1 MAKMSRKA
9 EYQESLK
16 QDILRQTL
24 TLAGEEG
31 WPGVSTR
38 KIADRLQTSTT
49 AIYHYFGGKEAILAE
64 LQREGFR
71 QLRDAQLAALAE
83 RPDKPKKQL
92 KAVSL
97 AMLRFAKENPERYAL
112 MFNLDGAV
120 CHSDAAQEAE
130 EGLQSIRNVLSQLT
144 SDDVESVLMHWF
156 ALIQGFV
163 AMAHHDCHPEAIGRF
178 EQLVEDAIGR
188 FIKGL

>member
-1 MAKMSRKA
+1 MSRKA
-9 EYQESLK
+9 AYQEDLK
-16 QDILRQTL
+16 ADILRHTL

-38 KIADRLQTSTT
+38 KIADRLSTSTT

-64 LQREGFR
+64 LQRDSFR
-71 QLRDAQLAALAE
+71 QLRDVQLAALVGRE
-83 RPDKPKKQL
+83 GKPKKQL

-97 AMLRFAKENPERYAL
+97 AMLHFARQNPERYAL

-120 CHSDAAQEAE
+120 CQHEAAHESVDGMSHIQPV
-130 EGLQSIRNVLSQLT
+130 LQQLT
-144 SDDVESVLMHWF
+144 KDDIESVFIHWF
-156 ALIQGFV
+156 AMMQGFV
-163 AMAHHDCHPEAIGRF
+163 ALARHDCHPEQAGRF

>member
-1 MAKMSRKA
+1 MSRKTT
-9 EYQESLK
+9 YQEDLK
-16 QDILRQTL
+16 ADILRHTL

-49 AIYHYFGGKEAILAE
+49 AIYHYFGGKDAILVE

-71 QLRDAQLAALAE
+71 QLSDVLLTALAE
-83 RPDKPKKQL
+83 REGKPKKQL

-97 AMLRFAKENPERYAL
+97 AMLHFARENPERYAL

-120 CHSDAAQEAE
+120 CRDESPE
-130 EGLQSIRNVLSQLT
+130 EVTEGMQQIRSVLQQLT
-144 SDDVESVLMHWF
+144 KDDIESVYMHWF
-156 ALIQGFV
+156 ALVQGFI
-163 AMAHHDCHPEAIGRF
+163 AIARHPYEAEQTDRF
-178 EQLVEDAIGR
+178 DLLIDDAISR

>member
-1 MAKMSRKA
+1 MSRKTA
-9 EYQESLK
+9 YQEDLK
-16 QDILRQTL
+16 ADILHHTL

-64 LQREGFR
+64 LQREGFQ
-71 QLRDAQLAALAE
+71 QLCNAQLAALAGRE
-83 RPDKPKKQL
+83 GKPKKQL

-97 AMLRFAKENPERYAL
+97 AMLQFARENPERYAL
-112 MFNLDGAV
+112 MFNLDGVVCRNDSPEEATEGMEQIQAV
-120 CHSDAAQEAE
+120 
-130 EGLQSIRNVLSQLT
+130 LQQLT
-144 SDDVESVLMHWF
+144 NDNIESVFMHWL
-156 ALIQGFV
+156 AMMQGFV
-163 AMAHHDCHPEAIGRF
+163 ALARHDYEPEQVGRF
-178 EQLVEDAIGR
+178 EQLVEEAIGR

>member
-1 MAKMSRKA
+1 MSRKA
-9 EYQESLK
+9 AYQESLK
-16 QDILRQTL
+16 QDILQHTL

-49 AIYHYFGGKEAILAE
+49 AIYHYFGGKDAILAE

-71 QLRDAQLAALAE
+71 QLRDYQLTALAE

-97 AMLRFAKENPERYAL
+97 AMLRFARENPERYAL

-120 CHSDAAQEAE
+120 CHGDAANEAAE
-130 EGLQSIRNVLSQLT
+130 AMQGIQAVLRQLT
-144 SDDVESVLMHWF
+144 DDDLESVFMHWF
-156 ALIQGFV
+156 ALMQGFV
-163 AMAHHDCHPEAIGRF
+163 ALARHDCHPEAADRF
-178 EQLVEDAIGR
+178 EQLVEQAIGR
-188 FIKGL
+188 FMKGL

>member
-1 MAKMSRKA
+1 MSRKTT
-9 EYQESLK
+9 YQSDLK
-16 QDILRQTL
+16 ADILHHTI
-24 TLAGEEG
+24 TLAGEAG

-64 LQREGFR
+64 LQRESFH
-71 QLRDAQLAALAE
+71 QLSEVQLTALAGRE
-83 RPDKPKKQL
+83 GKPKKQL

-97 AMLRFAKENPERYAL
+97 ATLQFARENPERYAL

-120 CHSDAAQEAE
+120 CRNDSSE
-130 EGLQSIRNVLSQLT
+130 ESTEGMRQIQAVLQALT
-144 SDDVESVLMHWF
+144 NDNIESVFMHWF
-156 ALIQGFV
+156 AMMQGFV
-163 AMAHHDCHPEAIGRF
+163 ALARHDCQPEQTERF

>member
-1 MAKMSRKA
+1 MSRKA
-9 EYQESLK
+9 TYQEDLK
-16 QDILRQTL
+16 ADILHQTI

-38 KIADRLQTSTT
+38 KIADRLHTSTT
-49 AIYHYFGGKEAILAE
+49 AIYHYFGGKDAILAE

-71 QLRDAQLAALAE
+71 QLCDAQLAALVSRE
-83 RPDKPKKQL
+83 GKPKKQL

-97 AMLRFAKENPERYAL
+97 AMLHFARENPERYAL

-120 CHSDAAQEAE
+120 CSDEPPQEAAD
-130 EGLQSIRNVLSQLT
+130 GMHQIQNVLQQLT
-144 SDDVESVLMHWF
+144 HDNIDSVFMHWF
-156 ALIQGFV
+156 AMMQGFV
-163 AMAHHDCHPEAIGRF
+163 ALARHDCQPGQAGRFDHLVEEAIS
-178 EQLVEDAIGR
+178 R

>member
-1 MAKMSRKA
+1 MSRKVA
-9 EYQESLK
+9 YQESLK
-16 QDILRQTL
+16 QDILHQTL

-49 AIYHYFGGKEAILAE
+49 AIYHYFGGKDAILAE

-71 QLRDAQLAALAE
+71 QLRDVQLAALAE
-83 RPDKPKKQL
+83 KAGKPKKQL

-97 AMLRFAKENPERYAL
+97 AMLHFARQNPERYAL

-120 CHSDAAQEAE
+120 CHSGAIDEAAEGMKQIEA
-130 EGLQSIRNVLSQLT
+130 VLRQLT
-144 SDDVESVLMHWF
+144 HEQDVESVLIHWF
-156 ALIQGFV
+156 AMMQGFV
-163 AMAHHDCHPEAIGRF
+163 ALARHDCQPEQTGRF
-178 EQLVEDAIGR
+178 EQLVEAAVSR

>member
-1 MAKMSRKA
+1 MSRKTA
-9 EYQESLK
+9 YQEDLK
-16 QDILRQTL
+16 SDILRHTL

-49 AIYHYFGGKEAILAE
+49 AIYHYFGGKDAILAE

-71 QLRDAQLAALAE
+71 QLCEAQLTALAGRE
-83 RPDKPKKQL
+83 GKPKKQL

-97 AMLRFAKENPERYAL
+97 AMLQFARENPERYAL

-120 CHSDAAQEAE
+120 CQHDAANESE
-130 EGLQSIRNVLSQLT
+130 EGINQIRVVLQQLT
-144 SDDVESVLMHWF
+144 NDNVESVFMHWF
-156 ALIQGFV
+156 AMMQGFV
-163 AMAHHDCHPEAIGRF
+163 ALARHDCHPEQAGRF
-178 EQLVEDAIGR
+178 EQLVEDAISR

>member
-1 MAKMSRKA
+1 MPRKA
-9 EYQESLK
+9 AYQEGLK
-16 QDILRQTL
+16 TDILRHTL

-49 AIYHYFGGKEAILAE
+49 AIYHYFGGKDAILAE

-71 QLRDAQLAALAE
+71 QLCHAQLTALAGRE
-83 RPDKPKKQL
+83 GKPKKQL

-97 AMLRFAKENPERYAL
+97 AMLHFARGNPERYAL

-120 CHSDAAQEAE
+120 CQHDAANESE
-130 EGLQSIRNVLSQLT
+130 EGMRQVQNILRQLT
-144 SDDVESVLMHWF
+144 KDTTESVFMHWL
-156 ALIQGFV
+156 ATMQGFI
-163 AMAHHDCHPEAIGRF
+163 ALARHDCHPEQAERF
-178 EQLVEDAIGR
+178 DQLVEDAISR

>member
-1 MAKMSRKA
+1 MSRKA
-9 EYQESLK
+9 AYQEDLK
-16 QDILRQTL
+16 SDILRHTL

-49 AIYHYFGGKEAILAE
+49 AIYHYFGNKDAILAE

-71 QLRDAQLAALAE
+71 QLCDAQLTALAGRE
-83 RPDKPKKQL
+83 GKPKKQL

-97 AMLRFAKENPERYAL
+97 AMLQFARKNPERYAL

-120 CHSDAAQEAE
+120 CQHDTANESAE
-130 EGLQSIRNVLSQLT
+130 GMRQIQLVLAQLT
-144 SDDVESVLMHWF
+144 NDTIESVFMHWF
-156 ALIQGFV
+156 AMMQGFV
-163 AMAHHDCHPEAIGRF
+163 ALSRHDCHPEQTGRF
-178 EQLVEDAIGR
+178 EQLVEDAVSR

>member
-1 MAKMSRKA
+1 MSRKA
-9 EYQESLK
+9 TYQEDLK
-16 QDILRQTL
+16 TDILRHTL

-49 AIYHYFGGKEAILAE
+49 AIYHYFGGKDAILTE

-71 QLRDAQLAALAE
+71 HLSNAQLAALAE
-83 RPDKPKKQL
+83 REGKPKKQL

-97 AMLRFAKENPERYAL
+97 AMLHFARENPERYAL

-120 CHSDAAQEAE
+120 CQHDAANESAE
-130 EGLQSIRNVLSQLT
+130 GMLQIQHVLQQLT
-144 SDDVESVLMHWF
+144 KDPVESVFMHWF
-156 ALIQGFV
+156 AMMQGFV
-163 AMAHHDCHPEAIGRF
+163 ALARHDCHPEQAGRF
-178 EQLVEDAIGR
+178 DQLVEDAVSR

>member
-1 MAKMSRKA
+1 MSRKA

-16 QDILRQTL
+16 QDILHQTL
-24 TLAGEEG
+24 TLASEEG

-49 AIYHYFGGKEAILAE
+49 AIYHYFGGKDAILVE

-71 QLRDAQLAALAE
+71 QLAAAQEAALAT
-83 RPDKPKKQL
+83 RDGKPKKQL

-112 MFNLDGAV
+112 MFNLNGAV
-120 CHSDAAQEAE
+120 CHGDASEEA
-130 EGLQSIRNVLSQLT
+130 LVSMRQVQSVVEQLT
-144 SDDVESVLMHWF
+144 ADNVESVLMHWF
-156 ALIQGFV
+156 AMMQGFV
-163 AMAHHDCHPEAIGRF
+163 ALALHDCHADRF
-178 EQLVEDAIGR
+178 EQLVDEAVSR

>member
-1 MAKMSRKA
+1 MSRKA
-9 EYQESLK
+9 AYQESLK
-16 QDILRQTL
+16 TDILRHTL

-71 QLRDAQLAALAE
+71 QLCGVQLAALAG
-83 RPDKPKKQL
+83 RDGKPKKQL
-92 KAVSL
+92 RAVSL
-97 AMLRFAKENPERYAL
+97 AMLHFANENPERYAL

-120 CHSDAAQEAE
+120 CQHDAAHESD
-130 EGLQSIRNVLSQLT
+130 EGMRQIRTVLQQLT
-144 SDDVESVLMHWF
+144 NDNVESVFIHWF
-156 ALIQGFV
+156 AMMQGFV
-163 AMAHHDCHPEAIGRF
+163 ALARHDCQAETAARF
-178 EQLVEDAIGR
+178 DQLVIDAINR
-188 FIKGL
+188 FMKGL

>member
-1 MAKMSRKA
+1 MSRKA

-16 QDILRQTL
+16 QDILHQTL
-24 TLAGEEG
+24 TLAGEDG

-49 AIYHYFGGKEAILAE
+49 AIYHYFGGKDAILAE

-83 RPDKPKKQL
+83 RPGKPKKQL

-97 AMLRFAKENPERYAL
+97 AMLHFARQNPERYAL

-120 CHSDAAQEAE
+120 CHSDAASEAE
-130 EGLQSIRNVLSQLT
+130 EGLASIRAVLGQLT
-144 SDDVESVLMHWF
+144 TDDVESVMIHWF
-156 ALIQGFV
+156 ALMQGFV
-163 AMAHHDCHPEAIGRF
+163 ALARHDCHPDATGRF
-178 EQLVEDAIGR
+178 EQLIEDAIGR

>member
-1 MAKMSRKA
+1 MPRKA
-9 EYQESLK
+9 THQEDPK
-16 QDILRQTL
+16 ADILRHTL

-49 AIYHYFGGKEAILAE
+49 AIYHYFGGKDAILAE

-71 QLRDAQLAALAE
+71 QLSNVQLAALAGRE
-83 RPDKPKKQL
+83 GKPKKQL
-92 KAVSL
+92 KAVSS
-97 AMLRFAKENPERYAL
+97 AMLRFARENPERYAL

-120 CHSDAAQEAE
+120 CQHDAADEFAE
-130 EGLQSIRNVLSQLT
+130 GMRQVQHVVQQLT
-144 SDDVESVLMHWF
+144 KDTVESVFMHWF
-156 ALIQGFV
+156 ATIQGFI
-163 AMAHHDCHPEAIGRF
+163 ALARHDCHPEGAARF
-178 EQLVEDAIGR
+178 DQLVEDAISR